1 MKKLWKDNG
10 GYALIYVLIVV
21 LVLCAVAVSVCTAAL
36 KNYQAQEES
45 VRQTRQLY
53 QAEGEIE
60 KFVALAEAVSNVSS
74 RLTVSGTYVSED
86 AATEDAVKNKAKD
99 AAKKKYEEYL
109 ADLVTDLVSSLASGY
124 TLTLDTIHSDRE
136 SYKFTLTYKNDTVC
150 IETEI
155 SMELTYAYDEETTT
169 QTLSDGTTKE
179 VKKYAA
185 KVSKATHSYNTYTI
199 THLTAEGET
208 SG

>member
-1 MKKLWKDNG
+1 MKKLRTDNG
-10 GYALIYVLIVV
+10 GYALVYVLIVV

-45 VRQTRQLY
+45 VRQTQQLY

-74 RLTVSGTYVSED
+74 RLTVSGTYYVSED

-99 AAKKKYEEYL
+99 EAKTKYEEYL

-136 SYKFTLTYKNDTVC
+136 SCKFTLTYKNDTVC
-150 IETEI
+150 IKTEI
-155 SMELTYAYDEETTT
+155 SMALIYDVETTKT
-169 QTLSDGTTKE
+169 EDVITYT
-179 VKKYAA
+179 A
-185 KVSKATHSYNTYTI
+185 KVSKATHNYNTYTI
-199 THLTAEGET
+199 THLTAKG
-208 SG
+208 G

>member
-36 KNYQAQEES
+36 KNYQAQERS
-45 VRQTRQLY
+45 IRQTQQLY

-60 KFVALAEAVSNVSS
+60 KFVALAEDVSS
-74 RLTVSGTYVSED
+74 LRDSEEYDSED
-86 AATEDAVKNKAKD
+86 TARAAAKD
-99 AAKKKYEEYL
+99 AYVKRLKDL
-109 ADLVTDLVSSLASGY
+109 AGGC
-124 TLTLDTIHSDRE
+124 TLTPDRTDNDVKC
-136 SYKFTLTYKNDTVC
+136 YKFA
-150 IETEI
+150 
-155 SMELTYAYDEETTT
+155 LTYANAAVHIETKIKMN
-169 QTLSDGTTKE
+169 LEYE
-179 VKKYAA
+179 VKKIEKEEELPDGTKKITYTAR
-185 KVSKATHSYNTYTI
+185 VSKATHSYSTYTI

>member
-60 KFVALAEAVSNVSS
+60 KFVALAEDVSS
-74 RLTVSGTYVSED
+74 LRDSEEYDSED
-86 AATEDAVKNKAKD
+86 TARAAAKD
-99 AAKKKYEEYL
+99 AYVKRLKDL
-109 ADLVTDLVSSLASGY
+109 AGGC
-124 TLTLDTIHSDRE
+124 TLTPDRTDNDVKC
-136 SYKFTLTYKNDTVC
+136 YKFA
-150 IETEI
+150 
-155 SMELTYAYDEETTT
+155 LTYANAAVRIETKSKMNLEYDVKPVEKPEDP
-169 QTLSDGTTKE
+169 QPDGKP
-179 VKKYAA
+179 KIKYTAR
-185 KVSKATHSYNTYTI
+185 VSKATHHYITYTI
-199 THLTAEGET
+199 THLTAEKGGT
-208 SG
+208 SE

>member
-10 GYALIYVLIVV
+10 GYALVYVLIVV

-45 VRQTRQLY
+45 VRQTQQLY

-74 RLTVSGTYVSED
+74 RLTVSGTYYVSED
-86 AATEDAVKNKAKD
+86 AATEDAATENAVKNKAKD
-99 AAKKKYEEYL
+99 EAKTKYEEYL
-109 ADLVTDLVSSLASGY
+109 KSLASGY
-124 TLTLDTIHSDRE
+124 TLNLDNNNSDRE
-136 SYKFTLTYKNDTVC
+136 SCKFTLIYKNDTVC
-150 IETEI
+150 IKTEI
-155 SMELTYAYDEETTT
+155 SMALIYDVETTKT
-169 QTLSDGTTKE
+169 EDVITYT
-179 VKKYAA
+179 A

-199 THLTAEGET
+199 THLTAEKGGT
-208 SG
+208 SE

>member
-1 MKKLWKDNG
+1 MKKLRKDNG

-45 VRQTRQLY
+45 VRQTQQLY

-86 AATEDAVKNKAKD
+86 AATEDAATENAVENKAKD
-99 AAKKKYEEYL
+99 EAKTKYEEYL
-109 ADLVTDLVSSLASGY
+109 KSLASGY
-124 TLTLDTIHSDRE
+124 ALTLDTSHSDRE
-136 SYKFTLTYKNDTVC
+136 SCKFTLIYKNDTVC

-155 SMELTYAYDEETTT
+155 SMALIYDVK
-169 QTLSDGTTKE
+169 TTKTE
-179 VKKYAA
+179 KVITYTA
-185 KVSKATHSYNTYTI
+185 KVSKATHHYITYTI
-199 THLTAEGET
+199 THLTAEKGGT
-208 SG
+208 SE